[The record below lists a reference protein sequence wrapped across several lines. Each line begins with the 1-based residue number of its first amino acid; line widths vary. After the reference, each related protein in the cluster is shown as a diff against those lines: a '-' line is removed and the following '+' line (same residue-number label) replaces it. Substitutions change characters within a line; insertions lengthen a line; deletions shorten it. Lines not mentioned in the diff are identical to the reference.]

1 MIIANFSEA
10 TSAPTESSYT
20 VTDVNNEIIFFKKL
34 TLPHTS
40 QCNSMSRQIHCRLG
54 HENKQ

>member
-1 MIIANFSEA
+1 MIIANFSGA

-20 VTDVNNEIIFFKKL
+20 VTDVNNEIIFFLKMKD
-34 TLPHTS
+34 S
-40 QCNSMSRQIHCRLG
+40 SYVAMSRQIQCTVR